1 MMMIMSFDGTTHSTG
16 RKATIT
22 TLNNAHKIN
31 NIAVENAPVSRF
43 TSVLGIDVKK
53 RSNKNLKNVKT

>member
-31 NIAVENAPVSRF
+31 NIAVENTPVSRF
-43 TSVLGIDVKK
+43 TSVLGIDVK
-53 RSNKNLKNVKT
+53 NVQITIKKT